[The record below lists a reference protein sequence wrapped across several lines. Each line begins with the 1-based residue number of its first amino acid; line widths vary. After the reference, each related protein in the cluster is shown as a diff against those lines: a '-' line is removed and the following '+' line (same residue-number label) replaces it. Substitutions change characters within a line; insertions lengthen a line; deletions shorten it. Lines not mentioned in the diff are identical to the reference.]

1 MCASKYGHVAVVELL
16 LKYNALIDLKDV
28 VSLYHEFDAVRTVS
42 HVNALFPFILL
53 VLQLFYFINMKR
65 HCWVVFSTDTPR

>member
-42 HVNALFPFILL
+42 HVNALL
-53 VLQLFYFINMKR
+53 VPLHSLSIATLLFY
-65 HCWVVFSTDTPR
+65 